1 MWLSKMSSTNER
13 KTYRVDLAY
22 AGILGLTVIVTAWC
36 GLQHELWS
44 STLTFELK
52 EANTAHREFT
62 MNELKERQ
70 ETILDVITF
79 TGYLESKYDGN
90 LELSEHYKKNFS
102 PEMKQVFD
110 KWLESDPFN
119 NPDST
124 PPYLMPEYQKAEMV
138 KAEESL
144 KIAEEKSQNADRISI
159 IASNYVFFT
168 TIYAGISFLEG
179 IGRVFPTKNIQT
191 IFLMLGIILF
201 SITTMILF
209 MTMPIAP
216 L

>member
-1 MWLSKMSSTNER
+1 M
-13 KTYRVDLAY
+13 
-22 AGILGLTVIVTAWC
+22 
-36 GLQHELWS
+36 
-44 STLTFELK
+44 LTFELK
-52 EANTAHREFT
+52 EANTAHREFA

-70 ETILDVITF
+70 ETILDAITF
-79 TGYLESKYDGN
+79 TGYIESKYNGN

-119 NPDST
+119 NPNSI
-124 PPYLMPEYQKAEMV
+124 PPHLMLEYQKAERV

-179 IGRVFPTKNIQT
+179 IGRVFPTKNIQM
-191 IFLMLGIILF
+191 IFLLLGIILF
-201 SITTMILF
+201 AVTTMILF
-209 MTMPIAP
+209 MTMPLAP
-216 L
+216 I

>member
-1 MWLSKMSSTNER
+1 MASINDR
-13 KTYRVDLAY
+13 KSYRIDLAY

-44 STLTFELK
+44 SMLTFELK
-52 EANTAHREFT
+52 QANTAHREFV

-70 ETILDVITF
+70 EVILDAITF
-79 TGYLESKYDGN
+79 TEYIKAKHDGN
-90 LELSEHYKKNFS
+90 LELSEHYRKNFS

-110 KWLESDPFN
+110 KWLGSDPFN
-119 NPDST
+119 NPDSI
-124 PPYLMPEYQKAEMV
+124 PPYLIPEYQKAELA

-144 KIAEEKSQNADRISI
+144 KIAEEKSQNANRMSI

-168 TIYAGISFLEG
+168 TIYAGISFFEG
-179 IGRVFPTKNIQT
+179 IGRVFPAKNIQM
-191 IFLMLGIILF
+191 IFLIFGIILF
-201 SITTMILF
+201 SVTTMILF

-216 L
+216 IF